1 MFAQASDV
9 LPQKRLRSLGVSL
22 LLHCLFLG
30 WLLYSSRPRFLTPSS
45 VVYGENGSAI
55 TQLYW
60 PGHDGTAALPDTS
73 AAALDQQTASQTH
86 ITWQQQAKKLRARK
100 RDLPLSRVE
109 PDTPAVASGTGS
121 QATSAGTP
129 YGSAGSGS
137 ATGDE
142 VRPALPVSASDPVV
156 SHADLVGVVEGDVV
170 VEITID
176 EKGNIVQKVVLQTL
190 GPAIDAKVLAAL
202 ENWRFR
208 PATRNGVAIPS
219 KQDVYYHFR
228 PGNV

>member
-1 MFAQASDV
+1 MFAQPSDA
-9 LPQKRLRSLGVSL
+9 LPQKRMRSLGVSL

-30 WLLYSSRPRFLTPSS
+30 WVLYSSRPGFLTPSS
-45 VVYGENGSAI
+45 VVYGENGSTI

-60 PGHDGTAALPDTS
+60 PAHDGTAALPGTS
-73 AAALDQQTASQTH
+73 TATVDEQAASRTH
-86 ITWQQQAKKLRARK
+86 ITWQQPTKKTRTHK
-100 RDLPLSRVE
+100 RDVPLSRME
-109 PDTPAVASGTGS
+109 PDAPAIASQTGS
-121 QATSAGTP
+121 QATSAGSP
-129 YGSAGSGS
+129 YGSAGSGP

-156 SHADLVGVVEGDVV
+156 SRADLAGVVEGDVV

-176 EKGNIVQKVVLQTL
+176 EKGSIVQKVVLQTL
-190 GPAIDAKVLAAL
+190 GAAIDAKVLAAL

-219 KQDVYYHFR
+219 KQDVHYHFR
-228 PGNV
+228 PGNG